1 MTPSQRFL
9 SKRTCFKK
17 SYGNKNF
24 NSGPN
29 HTDKL
34 QQIKCGSF
42 MSRREKLKAQQSQQY
57 IARVHLSVRKRRA
70 KLKCLKIQ
78 RVVKFTFS
86 ESSVFGLQYC
96 VS

>member
-1 MTPSQRFL
+1 MEI
-9 SKRTCFKK
+9 
-17 SYGNKNF
+17 KNSI
-24 NSGPN
+24 SGPN
-29 HTDKL
+29 HTDKSKR
-34 QQIKCGSF
+34 IKCGSF
-42 MSRREKLKAQQSQQY
+42 MSRRKKLKAQQSQQY

-70 KLKCLKIQ
+70 SLKCLKIQ

>member
-1 MTPSQRFL
+1 MNPSQRFL

-24 NSGPN
+24 NS
-29 HTDKL
+29 DKL

-57 IARVHLSVRKRRA
+57 ITRVHLSVRKRRA
-70 KLKCLKIQ
+70 
-78 RVVKFTFS
+78 
-86 ESSVFGLQYC
+86 
-96 VS
+96 